1 MDHVEAFE
9 TYSRFPI
16 QKLNADSPLPAGIA
30 NLDFELVIVHYS
42 VLGATFYSLTED
54 HLRWLKT
61 SRAHKVLL
69 AQDEH
74 RYCGHRFWFCDE
86 VGFDTVY
93 TCLEPSEFDKVY
105 GSRTGVRRLRTNIPG
120 YVSEQMI
127 ADGERLSTP
136 DQKRPIDIGYR
147 GRPLPPY
154 SGRGGLEK
162 FEIGR
167 RFAELAANSGLV
179 LDIGLEESD
188 RLYGKDWPRF
198 LSRCKGVLGVESG
211 VSVFDLDDRVIDQY
225 ERLVAQGRKVTIEDL
240 TEAAE
245 LEDKVYY
252 RTISPRHFEAAAMQV
267 CQILYEGR
275 YSGIL
280 QPMVHYLPL
289 RKDFSNFDEV
299 LTLFRDPAV
308 RRELTRNAHRD
319 LIASGRYTY
328 ERFIE
333 RFDEDLIESGM
344 QPEVSASDA
353 AVVKRALDHGRRRR
367 ALRVQLRW
375 ISRSYVIGY
384 LLGNLFKFTGFLRAR
399 ARSLT
404 RRQGHAER

>member
-1 MDHVEAFE
+1 MDHVGAFE

-16 QKLNADSPLPAGIA
+16 QKLNTDSPLPAAIA

-42 VLGATFYSLTED
+42 VLGPGFYLLTED

-61 SRAHKVLL
+61 SRAQKVLL

-86 VGFDTVY
+86 VGFDAVY

-105 GSRTGVRRLRTNIPG
+105 GSRTEVRRLRTNLPG

-127 ADGERLSTP
+127 ADGERLSVP
-136 DQKRPIDIGYR
+136 DQERPIDIGYR

-162 FEIGR
+162 YEIGR

-179 LDIGLEESD
+179 LDIGLEEAD

-225 ERLVAQGRKVTIEDL
+225 EHLVTQDGEVSIEDL
-240 TEAAE
+240 TEASE

-252 RTISPRHFEAAAMQV
+252 RTISPRHFEAAAMRT
-267 CQILYEGR
+267 CQILFEGR

-280 QPMVHYLPL
+280 QPMVHYIPL

-319 LIASGRYTY
+319 LIASGRHTY
-328 ERFIE
+328 ESFIE
-333 RFDEDLIESGM
+333 RFDQDLIDAGL
-344 QPEVSASDA
+344 QPTASASDA
-353 AVVKRALDHGRRRR
+353 AIVGRALDHGRRRR
-367 ALRVQLRW
+367 AVRVQLRW

-384 LLGNLFKFTGFLRAR
+384 LLGNLFKLTGFLRAR
-399 ARSLT
+399 ARTLT
-404 RRQGHAER
+404 RRPGQAER